1 MKKKI
6 VKITNCQNI
15 FKFGD
20 GRKVKSLQ
28 KVLIPA
34 KIGAKHLVSVIK
46 GNKENCT
53 KITCTISSFL
63 LARFIEEILQNIK
76 LDIKCSIDSNGL
88 YIYMMLSIL
97 QTLEINNY
105 VLKWQSRKKWL
116 KKIRSN

>member
-76 LDIKCSIDSNGL
+76 LDIKCFIDSNGL
-88 YIYMMLSIL
+88 YIYYAVNTTNRDKQLRIEM
-97 QTLEINNY
+97 T
-105 VLKWQSRKKWL
+105 VKKEMVE
-116 KKIRSN
+116 KD